1 MTDTQPIIRKKEKQ
15 FLFQVELNWL
25 SKQKGILSAH
35 DVRGT
40 VHVATP
46 ASFGGEGKDWSPEHL
61 FLGSLSSCFMAT
73 YLVFAKKFQFEISR
87 FECNI
92 IGQVELTDGKY
103 QFANINIFPKIYV
116 ADDTLKE
123 KATLALQKTQ
133 EYCLVS
139 NSIKAE
145 VIYHCE
151 VITDHYPWCSVTEN
165 ITINNGYAKF

>member
-1 MTDTQPIIRKKEKQ
+1 MIFMTDIQPILRKKEKQ

-73 YLVFAKKFQFEISR
+73 YLVFTKKFLFEISR
-87 FECNI
+87 FECNV
-92 IGQVELTDGKY
+92 IGQVELIEGKY
-103 QFANINIFPKIYV
+103 QFTSINIFPKIYV
-116 ADDTLKE
+116 ADDALIE
-123 KATLALQKTQ
+123 KARLALQKTQ

-145 VIYHCE
+145 VIYHSE
-151 VITDHYPWCSVTEN
+151 VIIDHYLWNSTEE
-165 ITINNGYAKF
+165 TLQ